1 MAVAASRLE
10 PGAHAALKRRPA
22 GLGDEGRAP
31 FEDIDELVLLRVRMA
46 QSRTGAGRKA
56 RDVDAEIRE
65 PEQVPKRT
73 LVASGHARGE
83 RLGIIGAKRSLRR
96 LSGAKGDW
104 TFAVLG
110 HWLPPG
116 HTIARRLLPVRV
128 RSSGPTS
135 RSLHEA
141 PEQEGVM
148 EGFLI
153 RAAVVAVGLWL
164 ASKMGLVAFNSTG
177 TLIAA
182 ALLLGVVNAFVR
194 PIIIILTLPI
204 TLLTLGLFLLVI
216 NALMIMLVAWLV
228 PGFLVAGFWSA
239 VFAAIVVSLTS
250 WVMSGWIGPR
260 GRVEIVTVQQPGGRG
275 RW

>member
-1 MAVAASRLE
+1 
-10 PGAHAALKRRPA
+10 
-22 GLGDEGRAP
+22 
-31 FEDIDELVLLRVRMA
+31 
-46 QSRTGAGRKA
+46 
-56 RDVDAEIRE
+56 
-65 PEQVPKRT
+65 
-73 LVASGHARGE
+73 
-83 RLGIIGAKRSLRR
+83 
-96 LSGAKGDW
+96 
-104 TFAVLG
+104 
-110 HWLPPG
+110 
-116 HTIARRLLPVRV
+116 
-128 RSSGPTS
+128 
-135 RSLHEA
+135 
-141 PEQEGVM
+141 M

-153 RAAVVAVGLWL
+153 RAAVVAIGLWL

-194 PIIIILTLPI
+194 PIIVILTLPI

-228 PGFLVAGFWSA
+228 PGFLVAGFGSA

-260 GRVEIVTVQQPGGRG
+260 GRVEVMTIHQPGGRG